1 MKGNVYGYVRVST
14 KEQNEGGQEAF
25 RGAGYLSEM
34 GSRQIKSSPCC
45 AGGRE
50 RSAAGL
56 TLRCLFAGDPLGK
69 PVENTIKQPAGS
81 DGVQRGG
88 SVQTDSQNDCAGDSE
103 HAGGDGKGA
112 KGIKYRLP
120 GIAGRIAYS
129 DSADESQHGM
139 KVCRQNEIEPQ
150 ENERSYQIENASLL
164 CPLYH
169 ILFKGKAHGHTGNSG
184 PHGSWKSQKGCD

>member
-34 GSRQIKSSPCC
+34 GSGQIK
-45 AGGRE
+45 GGRE

-81 DGVQRGG
+81 SSIQCSRCVQD
-88 SVQTDSQNDCAGDSE
+88 DSENDCSDNAE
-103 HAGGDGKGA
+103 FAGGDGKGA
-112 KGIKYRLP
+112 KGIKHSLP
-120 GIAGRIAYS
+120 WVAGRVAHA
-129 DSADESQHGM
+129 DSADEPQHGM